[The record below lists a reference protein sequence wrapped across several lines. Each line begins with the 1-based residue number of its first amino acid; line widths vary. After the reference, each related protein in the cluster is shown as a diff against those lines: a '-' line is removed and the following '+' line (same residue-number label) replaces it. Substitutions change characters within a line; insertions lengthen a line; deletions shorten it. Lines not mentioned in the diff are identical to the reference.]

1 MRLHCSDQFDR
12 PVEGKRI
19 ERRSIERYSVST
31 LNENNQ
37 LMKYTSRF
45 IAAAS
50 VAAFVL
56 VTPMGLLAA
65 SKKKAAAA
73 ASPSPAESASPTAA
87 ALPARPI
94 PFRGMVSEVD
104 KSGKTFSI
112 AGKKTRVFKVTDK
125 TVITKN
131 GAPAT
136 LTDLAANEKVTGS
149 YWKGADGSLEAKTV
163 KIGGPEADEKKATK
177 SKKSASPA
185 PESSPHS

>member
-1 MRLHCSDQFDR
+1 M
-12 PVEGKRI
+12 KRTERCPI
-19 ERRSIERYSVST
+19 EQGLVFT
-31 LNENNQ
+31 LNQNNQ
-37 LMKYTSRF
+37 IMKYTSPF
-45 IAAAS
+45 VAAAC
-50 VAAFVL
+50 VAAL
-56 VTPMGLLAA
+56 VVAPIGLSAA
-65 SKKKAAAA
+65 GKKKAAAA
-73 ASPSPAESASPTAA
+73 ASPSPAESASPVAA
-87 ALPARPI
+87 ASPARPI

-104 KSGKTFSI
+104 KSGRTFSI

-149 YWKGADGSLEAKTV
+149 YWKEADASLEAKTV

-177 SKKSASPA
+177 SKKSGSPV